1 MTEILNA
8 IAEPRRQQILQLLW
22 ERELSAGEIH
32 RSVGAV
38 TFGAVS
44 QHLKVLSD
52 RGVVAVRREGRRRY
66 YRVRREALGPLA
78 TWLDQMWAEKLAQLR
93 DLAEIEQAAKA
104 AAGD

>member
-32 RSVGAV
+32 RSVGEV

-44 QHLKVLSD
+44 QHLKVLAD

-66 YRVRREALGPLA
+66 YRVRRDALGPLA
-78 TWLDQMWAEKLAQLR
+78 TWLDQMWADELSRLR
-93 DLAEIEQAAKA
+93 ELAETEEAAKA
-104 AAGD
+104 AAGG